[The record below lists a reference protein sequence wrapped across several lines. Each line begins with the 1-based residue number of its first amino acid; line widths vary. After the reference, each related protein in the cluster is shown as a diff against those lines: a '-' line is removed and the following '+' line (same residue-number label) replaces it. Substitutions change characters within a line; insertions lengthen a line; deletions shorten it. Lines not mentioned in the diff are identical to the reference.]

1 MSVVKSS
8 KIKLDQASYDQGLKG
23 LFLSGP
29 EGALQVFQLLMREET
44 EDLRARAKALRLQAD
59 VLESQASAKEL
70 ILLRPHCRLSQ
81 IRSFDN
87 PWED

>member
-8 KIKLDQASYDQGLKG
+8 KIKLDQDSYDQGLKG
-23 LFLSGP
+23 LFLSGQ
-29 EGALQVFQLLMREET
+29 EGALQVFQMLMREET

-59 VLESQASAKEL
+59 VLEAQASAKEL
-70 ILLRPHCRLSQ
+70 ILLRPNCRLSQ